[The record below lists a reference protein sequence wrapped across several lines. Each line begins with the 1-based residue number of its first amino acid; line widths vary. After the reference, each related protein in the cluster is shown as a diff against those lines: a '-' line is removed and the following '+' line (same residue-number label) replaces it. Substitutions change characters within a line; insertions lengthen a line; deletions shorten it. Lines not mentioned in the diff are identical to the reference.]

1 MTRAALITGGSSGI
15 GLACARKLVE
25 LGYGV
30 AICGRD
36 ERRLTAAQVDCGADI
51 AVACDVG
58 DRAAVGRF
66 VDAAIDRFGGLDV
79 VVANAGDWRGDRI
92 EELRGEDWD
101 AVMRTNLGGTFH
113 TVAAT
118 IAHLR
123 ARRGY
128 IFVVASTAAYE
139 SAVGFA
145 AYSASK
151 AGLRGLSFAIRE
163 EVAGQGVRVTVIS
176 PGYVDTPFLSAEE
189 RARDG
194 LLSATDVAE
203 TVAWCLRLSPAAVVR
218 EVVIEDSGGPI
229 TPVGSPMT
237 G

>member
-25 LGYGV
+25 LGYNV

-36 ERRLTAAQVDCGADI
+36 EGRLAAAQVDCGAEI
-51 AVACDVG
+51 AITCDVG
-58 DRAAVGRF
+58 DRVAVQRF
-66 VDAAIDRFGGLDV
+66 VDAAVDRFGGLDV
-79 VVANAGDWRGDRI
+79 VVANAGDWRGGPI

-101 AVMRTNLGGTFH
+101 AVLRTNLNGTFY
-113 TVAAT
+113 TAAAT
-118 IAHLR
+118 LAHLR
-123 ARRGY
+123 ARAGY
-128 IFVVASTAAYE
+128 IFVIASISAFM

-145 AYSASK
+145 AYSSSK

-176 PGYVDTPFLSAEE
+176 PGYVDTPFLGAEE

-194 LLSATDVAE
+194 LLSPTDIAE

-218 EVVIEDSGGPI
+218 DIVIEDSGGPW
-229 TPVGSPMT
+229 TPYSAS
-237 G
+237 